1 MTKKET
7 VSVIGSDKDS
17 NRNSDDASDDDSD
30 SDIELTKTVKNQ
42 KLYRG
47 RIFFTRVRPKE
58 DMLILRPRCSF

>member
-30 SDIELTKTVKNQ
+30 SGIELTKTLKVTVIMTK
-42 KLYRG
+42 
-47 RIFFTRVRPKE
+47 THV
-58 DMLILRPRCSF
+58 